1 MKIGEIAVPLAQNV
15 LATLA
20 TMASASVIDGA
31 IQNKMRGKGV
41 VRTRKGITLIVMN
54 EYLDDIGEIK
64 RLLNNPNVSIY
75 GVVKTEKNEIKR

>member
-1 MKIGEIAVPLAQNV
+1 MVKIPVPLAQNV
-15 LATLA
+15 LVPLA

-54 EYLDDIGEIK
+54 EYLDAIREIR
-64 RLLNNPNVSIY
+64 RLLNNSNVSIY
-75 GVVKTEKNEIKR
+75 GVAKTEKNEIKR

>member
-1 MKIGEIAVPLAQNV
+1 
-15 LATLA
+15 
-20 TMASASVIDGA
+20 
-31 IQNKMRGKGV
+31 MRGKGV

-75 GVVKTEKNEIKR
+75 GVAKTEKNEIKR

>member
-1 MKIGEIAVPLAQNV
+1 MVKIPVPLAQNV
-15 LATLA
+15 LVPLA

-54 EYLDDIGEIK
+54 EYLDAIVEIR
-64 RLLNNPNVSIY
+64 RLLNNSNVSIY
-75 GVVKTEKNEIKR
+75 GVAKTEKDEIKR

>member
-1 MKIGEIAVPLAQNV
+1 MKIAVPLAQNV
-15 LATLA
+15 PATLA
-20 TMASASVIDGA
+20 TMASASVIDDA

-41 VRTRKGITLIVMN
+41 VRTRKRITLIVMN

-75 GVVKTEKNEIKR
+75 GVAKTEKNEIKR

>member
-1 MKIGEIAVPLAQNV
+1 MAQNV
-15 LATLA
+15 LVPLA

-54 EYLDDIGEIK
+54 EYLDAIGEIR
-64 RLLNNPNVSIY
+64 RLLNNSNVSIY
-75 GVVKTEKNEIKR
+75 GVAKTEKDEIKR

>member
-1 MKIGEIAVPLAQNV
+1 MVKIAVPLAQNV
-15 LATLA
+15 PATLA

-75 GVVKTEKNEIKR
+75 GVAKTEKNEIKR

>member
-1 MKIGEIAVPLAQNV
+1 MKIAVPLAQNV
-15 LATLA
+15 PATLA

-75 GVVKTEKNEIKR
+75 GVAKTEKNEIKR

>member
-1 MKIGEIAVPLAQNV
+1 MVKIAVPLAQNV
-15 LATLA
+15 PATLA
-20 TMASASVIDGA
+20 TMASASVIDGV

-75 GVVKTEKNEIKR
+75 GVAKTEKNEIKR

>member
-1 MKIGEIAVPLAQNV
+1 MVKIPVPLAQNV
-15 LATLA
+15 LVPLA

-31 IQNKMRGKGV
+31 IQNKMRRKGV

-75 GVVKTEKNEIKR
+75 GVAKTEKNEIKR